1 MGPLQQ
7 YLNGPQ
13 FKWAPNNNIDPGGP
27 GLFNLIFPTNL
38 KMPPAIIFKCPQFNW
53 APNNNIDPGGPGPL
67 NLIFANQFKNALNN
81 NILMAPNLNGPPTMI
96 LIQGA
101 RAPSI

>member
-13 FKWAPNNNIDPGGP
+13 FKWAPNNN
-27 GLFNLIFPTNL
+27 N
-38 KMPPAIIFKCPQFNW
+38 
-53 APNNNIDPGGPGPL
+53 DPGGPGPF
-67 NLIFANQFKNALNN
+67 NLIFANQFKNTPCN
-81 NILMAPNLNGPPTMI
+81 NIYMAPNLNGPPTII

-101 RAPSI
+101 QAPSIKFLPTNFKCHLQ

>member
-7 YLNGPQ
+7 YYSR
-13 FKWAPNNNIDPGGP
+13 
-27 GLFNLIFPTNL
+27 
-38 KMPPAIIFKCPQFNW
+38 
-53 APNNNIDPGGPGPL
+53 GPGPL
-67 NLIFANQFKNALNN
+67 NLIFANQFKWIPYN
-81 NILMAPNLNGPPTMI
+81 NIEMASNLNGPSTII